1 MDQLDDDLVSETV
14 QVATSGSTQ
23 RVHRTPAEKR
33 RIVEA
38 TLVPG
43 ASIARVARENGV
55 NANQVFQWRYEY
67 KNGVGWAA
75 KQSPRKFLPVS
86 VVTEPS
92 CVVVPEVASTPP
104 PVSSSASIHIELPG
118 RALVSVEAGVDP
130 ELVRTVLGSLL
141 R

>member
-1 MDQLDDDLVSETV
+1 VSETI
-14 QVATSGSTQ
+14 QVAASGPAK
-23 RVHRTPAEKR
+23 RVHRTSEEKR

-67 KNGVGWAA
+67 RNGTGWAA
-75 KQSPRKFLPVS
+75 EHPRTKFLPVT
-86 VVTEPS
+86 VVAEPTG
-92 CVVVPEVASTPP
+92 VVVPEVASTAAPAPP
-104 PVSSSASIHIELPG
+104 SASIHIELPG